1 MSLNGPALVTGALGQ
16 DGFIL
21 SYALRARGREVV
33 GVVRPGA
40 AGGRRR
46 VLEAL
51 GCRLVEIDLTAPAA
65 LADLA
70 AEAKPDSIFH
80 LAAAHVASGSEE
92 TPAVW
97 RAMTA
102 VNQQTTEV
110 LAQAALKLGSALVY
124 ASSSQIWTAREAEHV
139 VDETTPLDPSAF
151 YGRTKVAAADML
163 AHKRNHHGL
172 KASVAILFNHESA
185 WRAPSFVTRKIS
197 LAAARAARGDMTPL
211 MLANIGA
218 RTDWQAAS
226 DVVDALMLMAGAAAP
241 GDYVL
246 ASGRSHAVRDFVRM
260 AFEHV
265 GLPWQ
270 DTVVAARDQAGPVLV
285 GRSDKARRDLGWRPA
300 QDFAAIVHE
309 MVDAD
314 LARLDGARED

>member
-1 MSLNGPALVTGALGQ
+1 MSLNGPALITGALGQ

-51 GCRLVEIDLTAPAA
+51 GCRLVEIDLAAPAP

-70 AEAKPDSIFH
+70 AEAKPASIFH
-80 LAAAHVASGSEE
+80 LAAAHLASGSEE

-102 VNQQTTEV
+102 VNQQATEI

-139 VDETTPLDPSAF
+139 ADEATPPDPSTF
-151 YGRTKVAAADML
+151 YGRTKIAAADML
-163 AHKRNHHGL
+163 AHARNHQGL

-185 WRAPSFVTRKIS
+185 WRSPSFVTRKIS
-197 LAAARAARGDMTPL
+197 MAAARAARGDKARL
-211 MLANIGA
+211 ALANIGA

-226 DVVDALMLMAGAAAP
+226 DAVEALLLMAGADVP

-246 ASGRSHAVRDFVRM
+246 GSGRSHAVRDFVRV
-260 AFEHV
+260 AFDHV

-270 DTVVAARDQAGPVLV
+270 DSVAAARDEAGPVLV
-285 GRSDKARRDLGWRPA
+285 GRSDKARRDLGWRPVR
-300 QDFAAIVHE
+300 DFAAVVHE